1 MNAMRTVDAAAT
13 AAALPMG
20 ALIDALRE
28 RFALGCEVPTRGVHR
43 WPDGQGGELTSL
55 VMPAWVPG
63 QFYGVKVINMATGN
77 AARGLPGLHAAYL
90 LFDAQT
96 GVPLAL
102 MDGDQI
108 TLRRTAAASA
118 LAASYLA
125 RPDAQELLVVGAGR
139 VAALLPW
146 AYREV
151 RPLRRVRVWARRAD
165 QAQVLASRL
174 RAEFAAAHPD
184 ADADSLL
191 QFEAV
196 TDLPRAV
203 QEADIISCATL
214 AHEPV
219 VQGAW
224 MRPGQ
229 HLDLIGSFT
238 PEMREADDDCLRGAS
253 LFVDVREALAKSGEL
268 IGPLSRGVIGESDVV
283 ADLQALCRG
292 MNPGRRSQEE
302 RTVFKS
308 VGTALEDL
316 GAAGLVWAAQV
327 AVQRSEPPGVA
338 GRAATATPPA

>member
-1 MNAMRTVDAAAT
+1 MALRTIDAATT

-20 ALIDALRE
+20 ALIEALRT
-28 RFALGCEVPTRGVHR
+28 RFAQGCQVPTRGVHR
-43 WPDGQGGELTSL
+43 WADGQGGELTSL
-55 VMPAWVPG
+55 VMPAWVEG
-63 QFYGVKVINMATGN
+63 QAYGVKVINMATGN

-125 RPDAQELLVVGAGR
+125 RADASRLLVVGAGR
-139 VAALLPW
+139 VAALLPM

-151 RPLRRVRVWARRAD
+151 RPLRQVAVWARRPE
-165 QAQVLASRL
+165 QAQAL
-174 RAEFAAAHPD
+174 AAHWRQVLSQESGLPMEV
-184 ADADSLL
+184 
-191 QFEAV
+191 QAV
-196 TDLPRAV
+196 TDLPRAAA
-203 QEADIISCATL
+203 EADIISCATL
-214 AHEPV
+214 AREPV

-224 MRPGQ
+224 LQPGQ

-238 PEMREADDDCLRGAS
+238 PEMREADDDCFRGAS
-253 LFVDVREALAKSGEL
+253 LFVDVREAWVKSGEL
-268 IGPLSRGVIGESDVV
+268 IGPLSRGVIRE
-283 ADLQALCRG
+283 ADLCADLEALCRG
-292 MNPGRRSQEE
+292 TQAGRQAAGE

-316 GAAGLVWAAQV
+316 AAAWLVWGSV
-327 AVQRSEPPGVA
+327 AS
-338 GRAATATPPA
+338 